1 MKKFFVLFSILSLL
15 LTTSCG
21 PKRPKMAK
29 NEKDKSATMH
39 AEIFKEKST
48 AKNFKKETERFK
60 KETDDIMQNTVSQ
73 RASVTRRVSLESG
86 SQQGQDFVVQDLNQN
101 IKNLETVPVTLK
113 FNSINIRSA
122 LKLFAGLVK
131 RNIVIGD
138 EVDGN
143 ITLDFQDIKWG
154 SAVHAIL
161 DMNDLVMMVDQSSG
175 MLRVHNKNKYIDFK
189 KREFN
194 NSKELA
200 SLSNGIVP
208 ALSTN
213 TNAENNE
220 NPVDQKT
227 EIFKIFYNTSADV
240 VPLLQATVSDLTIT
254 DDSVNNQLIVAGTPQ
269 QLDQVETV
277 LNTIDT
283 PKKAIMIEAYII
295 SAEDGF
301 TKSFDANLVANS
313 TLPGRT
319 SGSNITTG
327 VASTNPGAAA
337 ITNANVGL
345 SGFEDATLQGGM
357 LLLGNIGR
365 AELQAVIN
373 AAVNDTNSETISNP
387 KLLALN
393 GEAATIQQGLSIK
406 KIIPAADGQAATT
419 QDVSLNLSMNIT
431 PQIRGDKIEMVVQIQ
446 NNSPGSSVAGV
457 GNDDVPINNESIN
470 STVQISDGGVAV
482 LGGVYKNTK
491 TDSINF
497 VPILSKI
504 PILGSFFQSK
514 TKNDTKNQLLIFLT
528 ANIV

>member
-1 MKKFFVLFSILSLL
+1 
-15 LTTSCG
+15 
-21 PKRPKMAK
+21 
-29 NEKDKSATMH
+29 
-39 AEIFKEKST
+39 
-48 AKNFKKETERFK
+48 
-60 KETDDIMQNTVSQ
+60 
-73 RASVTRRVSLESG
+73 
-86 SQQGQDFVVQDLNQN
+86 
-101 IKNLETVPVTLK
+101 
-113 FNSINIRSA
+113 
-122 LKLFAGLVK
+122 
-131 RNIVIGD
+131 
-138 EVDGN
+138 
-143 ITLDFQDIKWG
+143 
-154 SAVHAIL
+154 
-161 DMNDLVMMVDQSSG
+161 VMMVDQSSG

-220 NPVDQKT
+220 NPVDKKT

-240 VPLLQATVSDLTIT
+240 VPLLQATVADLTIT

-337 ITNANVGL
+337 VTNANVGL

>member
-1 MKKFFVLFSILSLL
+1 
-15 LTTSCG
+15 
-21 PKRPKMAK
+21 
-29 NEKDKSATMH
+29 
-39 AEIFKEKST
+39 
-48 AKNFKKETERFK
+48 
-60 KETDDIMQNTVSQ
+60 
-73 RASVTRRVSLESG
+73 VTRRVSLESG

-240 VPLLQATVSDLTIT
+240 VPLLQATVADLTIT

-319 SGSNITTG
+319 TGSNITTG

-337 ITNANVGL
+337 VTNANVGL
-345 SGFEDATLQGGM
+345 SGYADATLQGGM

-393 GEAATIQQGLSIK
+393 GEAAAIQQGLSIK

>member
-1 MKKFFVLFSILSLL
+1 
-15 LTTSCG
+15 
-21 PKRPKMAK
+21 
-29 NEKDKSATMH
+29 
-39 AEIFKEKST
+39 
-48 AKNFKKETERFK
+48 
-60 KETDDIMQNTVSQ
+60 
-73 RASVTRRVSLESG
+73 
-86 SQQGQDFVVQDLNQN
+86 
-101 IKNLETVPVTLK
+101 
-113 FNSINIRSA
+113 
-122 LKLFAGLVK
+122 
-131 RNIVIGD
+131 
-138 EVDGN
+138 
-143 ITLDFQDIKWG
+143 
-154 SAVHAIL
+154 
-161 DMNDLVMMVDQSSG
+161 
-175 MLRVHNKNKYIDFK
+175 
-189 KREFN
+189 
-194 NSKELA
+194 
-200 SLSNGIVP
+200 
-208 ALSTN
+208 
-213 TNAENNE
+213 
-220 NPVDQKT
+220 
-227 EIFKIFYNTSADV
+227 
-240 VPLLQATVSDLTIT
+240 
-254 DDSVNNQLIVAGTPQ
+254 
-269 QLDQVETV
+269 
-277 LNTIDT
+277 
-283 PKKAIMIEAYII
+283 MIEAYII

-337 ITNANVGL
+337 VTNANVGL

-393 GEAATIQQGLSIK
+393 GEAAAIQQGLSIK

>member
-1 MKKFFVLFSILSLL
+1 MKKILILFSILSLI

-39 AEIFKEKST
+39 AEIFKENST
-48 AKNFKKETERFK
+48 AKNFNKETRRFK
-60 KETDDIMQNTVSQ
+60 KETDEIMQNTISQ
-73 RASVTRRVSLESG
+73 KATGARRVSLQGESL
-86 SQQGQDFVVQDLNQN
+86 SDEFEIRDLNAN
-101 IKNLETVPVTLK
+101 ILNLETVPVTLK

-131 RNIVIGD
+131 RNIVIGE
-138 EVDGN
+138 EVEGN

-154 SAVHAIL
+154 SAVYAIL
-161 DMNDLVMMVDQSSG
+161 DMNGLVMLIDHSSG
-175 MLRVHNKNKYIDFK
+175 MLRVHSQKKYIEFK
-189 KREFN
+189 KKQFN

-200 SLSNGIVP
+200 SLSKGIVP
-208 ALSTN
+208 AVTN
-213 TNAENNE
+213 SSETDGA
-220 NPVDQKT
+220 QLQTQT

-240 VPLLQATVSDLTIT
+240 IPLLSATVPDLTVT
-254 DDSVNNQLIVAGTPQ
+254 DDTINNQLIITGTPA
-269 QLDQVETV
+269 QLDQAETV
-277 LNTIDT
+277 LNKVDS

-301 TKSFDANLVANS
+301 TKSFDANLVGYREIAA
-313 TLPGRT
+313 RT
-319 SGSNITTG
+319 TGSNITTG
-327 VASTNPGAAA
+327 IVSTNPGAAA
-337 ITNANVGL
+337 VTDANVGKT
-345 SGFEDATLQGGM
+345 GFEDATLQGGM
-357 LLLGNIGR
+357 LLLGNIGG
-365 AELQAVIN
+365 AQLQAVIN
-373 AAVNDTNSETISNP
+373 ASVNDTNSETISNP

-393 GEAATIQQGLSIK
+393 GQQASIQQGLSIK

-419 QDVSLNLSMNIT
+419 QDVNLNLSMNIT
-431 PQIRGDKIEMVVQIQ
+431 PQIRGDKIEMIVQIQ
-446 NNSPGSSVAGV
+446 NNSPGTSVAGV

-470 STVQISDGGVAV
+470 STIQLSDGGVAV

-514 TKNDTKNQLLIFLT
+514 TKNDTKNQLLIFIT